1 MKRIPQT
8 NPDEKALFETL
19 NFFFDNF
26 VSKAGIMTMFC
37 KKVKG
42 ISVMHILRKLFE
54 LVFVHMTSHMAICLN
69 QAGMGFSRSTL
80 SRFLTSPRNNW
91 LCFMTRIAKKITDY
105 FIPLTDE
112 RRRLAFV
119 IDDTP
124 FHRSYSKRVELLT
137 NCYDHSEREY
147 YWGFRLMTLGWSDGN
162 SFVPVN
168 SCLLTSQDTANIRM
182 SARKTDKR
190 TNGYKARQ
198 MAQEGGFKASLSL
211 LDQAM
216 REGIRAGY
224 VLFDSWFSLPCM
236 IKDIRERNLHIVA
249 MVKDTSKVYYR
260 HKGRHLSTQELY
272 KASLKRRGRSRYLL
286 STTVTLTDNEGWE
299 CQARLVFVRDRK
311 NRKKYRVLLSTDMT
325 LTEDEIIQLY
335 ARRWSIE
342 EFFKVSKDLLR
353 LEKDCISQNFDTI
366 RGYIAI
372 VFIRAMFLS
381 VISRMEHDD
390 RTVGILFY
398 SLCEEMREI
407 EVREALGLMF
417 RLFAPMAAKE
427 LNVDQQR
434 VDDVIG
440 KFLAGLPPFI
450 VHNLA
455 QVA

>member
-1 MKRIPQT
+1 MKMISQT
-8 NPDEKALFETL
+8 NPDEQALSETL

-26 VSKAGIMTMFC
+26 VSKAGVMTMFL

-42 ISVMHILRKLFE
+42 VSAIRILRELFK

-69 QAGMGFSRSTL
+69 QVGMGFSRSTL
-80 SRFLTSPRNNW
+80 SRFMTSPRNNW
-91 LCFMTRIAKKITDY
+91 LRFMTRIAKKITDY
-105 FIPLTDE
+105 FIPLTGE
-112 RRRLAFV
+112 RRRLAFI

-137 NCYDHSEREY
+137 NCYDHSEGEY

-168 SCLLTSQDTANIRM
+168 SCLLTSQNNANIRM
-182 SARKTDKR
+182 SARKIDKR
-190 TNGYKARQ
+190 TNGYRARQ
-198 MAQEGGFKASLSL
+198 MAKEGGFKAPLGL

-216 REGIRAGY
+216 REGIEAGY
-224 VLFDSWFSLPCM
+224 ILFDSWFSLPCM
-236 IKDIRERNLHIVA
+236 VKDIRKRNLHVVA
-249 MVKDTSKVYYR
+249 MVKDTDKVYYR
-260 HKGRHLSTQELY
+260 HEGKRLSTRELY
-272 KASLKRRGRSRYLL
+272 KTSQKRRGRSRYLL
-286 STTVTLTDNEGWE
+286 STTVTLTDNEDWE
-299 CQARLVFVRDRK
+299 CQVRLIFVRDRK

-325 LTEDEIIQLY
+325 LTEDEIIRLY

-407 EVREALGLMF
+407 ETREALELMF

-434 VDDVIG
+434 IDDVIG
-440 KFLAGLPPFI
+440 RFLAELPPFI